1 MKLSERSLN
10 YGVMKMLTVKQDDK
24 RIVNPD
30 IDSLTEHL
38 ATKEELF
45 KMLVAECGFIAS
57 HRNHVWTHTKDDK
70 FSVQLD
76 PSKGIFLF
84 EYGYTSDKVVYPK
97 KAGGAE
103 FVNRFLESSRNFFR
117 MVVVKPTK

>member
-30 IDSLTEHL
+30 IDSLTEHI

-84 EYGYTSDKVVYPK
+84 EYRYTTDQVAYSPPI
-97 KAGGAE
+97 GGGE
-103 FVNRFLESSRNFFR
+103 FISRFLESSRNFFHK
-117 MVVVKPTK
+117 VVVKPTE